1 MRTSKM
7 VRMLCL
13 IAIMNIFRLNAAIT
27 EFTGEELET
36 IITTHALDF
45 DFILIDIRDD
55 MEVASGIIASEY
67 CKPYHFSWNMGD
79 FDEHYNEIPKD
90 LAIIVY
96 CRSGSRARS
105 AVSVLSNAG
114 FETIGTL
121 GGGINAYGGTLEDS
135 TELKPS
141 SDFPEPSY
149 FGTLTNQAAKPLVYH
164 AARISR
170 KNPLLYTVTLAG
182 KVVTAGKNSDLL
194 PAVLITRYQVSSE
207 RSIAGLRTHRNYQ

>member
-1 MRTSKM
+1 MRTLNIIK
-7 VRMLCL
+7 MLCL
-13 IAIMNIFRLNAAIT
+13 ITIMNILSINAAIT

-90 LAIIVY
+90 LAVIVY

-135 TELKPS
+135 TEFKPL

-149 FGTLTNQAAKPLVYH
+149 FGTLTNQVAKPSFYR
-164 AARISR
+164 ATRISQ

-182 KVVTAGKNSDLL
+182 KVVAAGKNNDLL
-194 PAVLITRYQVSSE
+194 PAVLISRYQVSSE
-207 RSIAGLRTHRNYQ
+207 RSITGLRTYGYHK